1 MPIQNRFRGC
11 LRTKSNDLHGV
22 LFNCCDTEKKKNVPI
37 KWTLPWKFSRVCL
50 LCLPGSVRSKATT
63 ASMSN
68 TPIIGL
74 CLYVMVEHSNTY
86 EIHYEKL
93 TSRRPACAPLLAR
106 PERISGL
113 WSLPCCILKSQW
125 WQLVTDDDMLIVWRF
140 SEQKILIYRKG
151 RLPKNSCKK
160 SGILPNLLHLSPRF
174 VFLREKNWPIFF
186 FLRKWTID
194 ALNKFYTWSHLKI
207 FIFAYVISVALNRP

>member
-1 MPIQNRFRGC
+1 MLSRYKCPS
-11 LRTKSNDLHGV
+11 RTDLEDACV
-22 LFNCCDTEKKKNVPI
+22 LKAMIYMVFNCCDTEKKKNVPI

-74 CLYVMVEHSNTY
+74 SLYVMVEHSNTY

-140 SEQKILIYRKG
+140 SEQKILIKTWLLCG
-151 RLPKNSCKK
+151 KKMQPIKN
-160 SGILPNLLHLSPRF
+160 
-174 VFLREKNWPIFF
+174 
-186 FLRKWTID
+186 
-194 ALNKFYTWSHLKI
+194 
-207 FIFAYVISVALNRP
+207 

>member
-68 TPIIGL
+68 TPIIAL

-113 WSLPCCILKSQW
+113 LCLLYCVFNVSQKYFWENPC
-125 WQLVTDDDMLIVWRF
+125 
-140 SEQKILIYRKG
+140 
-151 RLPKNSCKK
+151 
-160 SGILPNLLHLSPRF
+160 F
-174 VFLREKNWPIFF
+174 VFYLQLMHSRPM
-186 FLRKWTID
+186 D
-194 ALNKFYTWSHLKI
+194 SHI
-207 FIFAYVISVALNRP
+207 RISGVDTKRGTFSFSLDKMCLGLIS